1 MGYGCMVVSYK
12 IPSFLFL
19 TFHFIRC
26 NIDVEVI
33 KLRNADRKDK
43 IKLQVTVSVELC
55 ERIDAIAQEIGMDR
69 SQLCAYYIGQQV
81 KQAEMQATVLAQ
93 MPDAM
98 KGFLQNAM
106 PVVMKSA
113 LPVETKEDGGESK

>member
-1 MGYGCMVVSYK
+1 M
-12 IPSFLFL
+12 
-19 TFHFIRC
+19 
-26 NIDVEVI
+26 
-33 KLRNADRKDK
+33 RNADRKDK

-81 KQAEMQATVLAQ
+81 KQAEMQASVLAQ